1 MGGKKRALEGGG
13 KAASAGTAVAGK
25 RKKSKKA
32 KGKTFQVP
40 RAFVRVPMSCSGRG
54 SPPGGRPARAR
65 PPAESGVPSAQVVKD
80 TRAKDLGAGAES
92 DSDDDFEA
100 IRHANAAAI
109 KQREHQQRV
118 SIQQKAKA
126 AQEREK
132 QAKQKAARVE
142 GKAAGSAAS
151 GTATGSLRTE
161 TVPSGKGKA
170 QVHGK
175 ACKGKLTGR
184 EQPEDGRMGSGGS
197 SDSSSGSDS
206 DDDAAGLDMT
216 RKADP
221 ADDDSDEDSGSDT
234 DHVDVTFDSF
244 DPVEADFHGIKMFFA
259 NFLDGQTFDSSGLV
273 DIVLA
278 QSGEVGTVLKVMDED
293 DVYGVISVANL
304 QTASSEASLQQIVDF
319 VSKKCPTS
327 QQDAFAKALRGK
339 TGLIISERMLNVPP
353 ELAVPLVDGLL
364 QEISNSQKD
373 SSLRNKYAFDTYLVL
388 TQLLREGAQDGGPEG
403 GGKKKGKGKGA
414 PGSQGGGGM
423 SEAPVK
429 GAVTWMKAED
439 ECWSDH
445 AFAAF
450 EFPLSREPEEGF
462 HFFGKAMLIKA
473 REMPAAKAAILA
485 LVGDEALRNQMK

>member
-1 MGGKKRALEGGG
+1 
-13 KAASAGTAVAGK
+13 
-25 RKKSKKA
+25 
-32 KGKTFQVP
+32 
-40 RAFVRVPMSCSGRG
+40 MS
-54 SPPGGRPARAR
+54 
-65 PPAESGVPSAQVVKD
+65 SAQVVKD
-80 TRAKDLGAGAES
+80 TRATDLGAGEES

-132 QAKQKAARVE
+132 QATQKAARVE
-142 GKAAGSAAS
+142 GKAASSAAS
-151 GTATGSLRTE
+151 GAATGSLRTG
-161 TVPSGKGKA
+161 TVPSGKGKV

-184 EQPEDGRMGSGGS
+184 GQPEDECMGSGGS
-197 SDSSSGSDS
+197 SDSSSGSNS

-216 RKADP
+216 RKAEP

-259 NFLDGQTFDSSGLV
+259 NFLDGQPFDSSGLV

-353 ELAVPLVDGLL
+353 ELAVPLVDGLF
-364 QEISNSQKD
+364 QEISNSQKV

-388 TQLLREGAQDGGPEG
+388 TQLLREGAQDGG
-403 GGKKKGKGKGA
+403 GKKKGKGKGA
-414 PGSQGGGGM
+414 PGSQGGGGN
-423 SEAPVK
+423 SGAPVK
-429 GAVTWMKAED
+429 GPVTWMKAED